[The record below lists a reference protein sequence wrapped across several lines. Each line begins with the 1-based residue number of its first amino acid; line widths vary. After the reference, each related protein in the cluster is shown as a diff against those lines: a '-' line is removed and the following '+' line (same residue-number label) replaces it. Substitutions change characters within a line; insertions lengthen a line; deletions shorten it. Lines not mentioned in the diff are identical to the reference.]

1 MLGKISIRVVA
12 GALGAAALGAVALLA
27 FAFVPTLFG
36 ADALIVTSGSMGEAA
51 PIGSVVVSRM
61 VDARAVSVGDVI
73 TFRYPTSPTSI
84 THRVV
89 EITANETGRA
99 FRTKGDAN
107 PAIDPVPVPVAGNV
121 HRVERVVPYAGRI
134 VVFARTPVG
143 GILLFLLPISGLL
156 LDERRRRR
164 ARAAPPPEAPAAPRV
179 RRGPD
184 PDVIVL
190 GAITGVI
197 VAGVVASI
205 GLRPGRTRR

>member
-1 MLGKISIRVVA
+1 MFGKITVRVVA
-12 GALGAAALGAVALLA
+12 GALAAAAIGAVALLA

-36 ADALIVTSGSMGEAA
+36 ADASIVTSGSMGEAA
-51 PIGSVVVSRM
+51 PIGSVVVSRL
-61 VDARAVSVGDVI
+61 VDAHAVSVGDVI

-89 EITANETGRA
+89 EVADDATGRV

-107 PAIDPVPVPVAGNV
+107 PAIDPVPVPIAGNV
-121 HRVERVVPYAGRI
+121 HRVERVVPFAGRI
-134 VVFARTPVG
+134 VAFARSPLG
-143 GILLFLLPISGLL
+143 GVSLFLLPITGLL

-164 ARAAPPPEAPAAPRV
+164 ARAAQTPEARVAEPV

-184 PDVIVL
+184 PDAIVL
-190 GAITGVI
+190 GAVAGIV

-205 GLRPGRTRR
+205 GLRPRRTHR